1 MSQGTDVQTLGES
14 ENYAVWVSRE
24 EDLQEI
30 IYHVEIN
37 NVTLHFFEDE
47 WEEFSQVILQSLR

>member
-1 MSQGTDVQTLGES
+1 VKRETDIQTLGES
-14 ENYAVWVSRE
+14 ENYAVWVSHE
-24 EDLQEI
+24 EDLDEV

-47 WEEFSQVILQSLR
+47 WEEFAQVILQSLR

>member
-1 MSQGTDVQTLGES
+1 MLGES
-14 ENYAVWVSRE
+14 ENYAVWVSHEDDLE
-24 EDLQEI
+24 ET

-47 WEEFSQVILQSLR
+47 WEEFSQVMLQSLR